1 MREHRIFMR
10 LPSLREGHRQL
21 ASHAPARISLASGI
35 MNDAPVQ
42 VPSAV
47 VFLTFAVLLLA
58 TLLLIR
64 SMESLRRI
72 GARRAR
78 WFARGVGSPS
88 GF

>member
-1 MREHRIFMR
+1 
-10 LPSLREGHRQL
+10 
-21 ASHAPARISLASGI
+21 

-47 VFLTFAVLLLA
+47 VFLTFAVLLL
-58 TLLLIR
+58 TSLLLIR

-72 GARRAR
+72 GARRTR
-78 WFARGVGSPS
+78 WFARRAGSPS